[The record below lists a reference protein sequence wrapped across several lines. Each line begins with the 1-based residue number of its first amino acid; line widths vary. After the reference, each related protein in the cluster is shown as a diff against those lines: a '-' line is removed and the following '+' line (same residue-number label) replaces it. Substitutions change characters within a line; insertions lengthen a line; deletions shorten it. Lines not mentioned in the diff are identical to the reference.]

1 MDPLKLTS
9 GKQEEHQGIRSRTVQ
24 QLKHSETARFFFMK
38 FVIILI
44 SRNCYFAGTYR
55 RVGDRCKARGELGS
69 VGDLGL

>member
-24 QLKHSETARFFFMK
+24 QLKHRETARFFFMK

-55 RVGDRCKARGELGS
+55 RVGDRCKAWGELGS
-69 VGDLGL
+69 VGNRGL